1 MIDTHCHLFLEQF
14 RTDLGEVLDRAVE
27 VGIDDIFMPAIDFDS
42 LESMDRLRHPEIRFH
57 KMSGIHPTQIDGTQT
72 RVEEKLLKYV
82 RKSSIVAV
90 GETGLDYYWST
101 EYKQQQKNMLRT
113 HCKVAR
119 EVDKPVILHNRSSTT
134 DLLNIIEEE
143 QNGNLRGIWHCFDG
157 SPEEG
162 RRAIDLGLYLGIG
175 GLLTFKNADVDK
187 SVADLPLK
195 HMMVETDAPYLAPEP
210 HRGKRNEPAFVVH
223 TAQKLADIFD
233 ISLDKVEKITDQNAR
248 ELFGTPRS

>member
-1 MIDTHCHLFLEQF
+1 LIDTHCHLFLDQF
-14 RTDLGEVLDRAVE
+14 REDLKEVLNRAVE

-42 LESMDRLRHPEIRFH
+42 LEAMDHLRHPEIRFH
-57 KMSGIHPTQIDGTQT
+57 KMAGIHPTQVDGTQT
-72 RVEEKLLKYV
+72 RVEEKLFNHCRQKT
-82 RKSSIVAV
+82 IIAV

-101 EYKQQQKNMLRT
+101 EYKQQQKKILRT
-113 HCKVAR
+113 HCKVAK
-119 EVDKPVILHNRSSTT
+119 EVDKPVVLHNRSSTP
-134 DLLNIIEEE
+134 DLLDIIEDE
-143 QNGNLRGIWHCFDG
+143 QDGSLRGVWHCFDG

-162 RRAIDLGLYLGIG
+162 QRAIDLGLYLGIG

-210 HRGKRNEPAFVVH
+210 HRGKRNEPAFVIH

-233 ISLDKVEKITDQNAR
+233 VSLEKVEGITDQNAR
-248 ELFGTPRS
+248 ELFGISHS